1 LPNLT
6 HNLDFT
12 YRHSLTFRECI
23 STRVRYYHGVEFI
36 DTSIVEQIEMK
47 MIRPSEFAVRDQFL
61 RDCSQD
67 ETLLNSIKEHGLL
80 QPILVRPL
88 NHGFE
93 IVAGHRRFQTCRSL
107 RWRFV
112 PCKIRE
118 MTDKQAFE
126 IQLTENIQRKSMDPI
141 EEAEAF
147 RRYVVEFGWG
157 GVSELAK
164 KIGKSEEY
172 VSHRIQLLR
181 LSADIKD
188 QIINSKINVSQ
199 ALELTSIPSDKQSEI
214 VSYVMN
220 SNPTVKQI
228 REVKSIIKNGIT
240 SDVNCRNLSKKVRV
254 LRTTKKTSLALKLTL
269 ARIDNLIEE
278 VHKTIEA
285 EQRAEILNF
294 LMGLRL
300 RVHGMIDECI
310 RFKHATVKSKN
321 E

>member
-1 LPNLT
+1 M
-6 HNLDFT
+6 
-12 YRHSLTFRECI
+12 SG
-23 STRVRYYHGVEFI
+23 RYYDAVEFI

-61 RDCSQD
+61 KDGSQD
-67 ETLLNSIKEHGLL
+67 ETLMNSIKEHGLL

-88 NHGFE
+88 SHGFE

-126 IQLTENIQRKSMDPI
+126 IQLTENIQRKSMDPV

-147 RRYVVEFGWG
+147 RRYVVDFGWG
-157 GVSELAK
+157 GMSELAK

-172 VSHRIQLLR
+172 VSHRIQLLK
-181 LSADIKD
+181 LSPEIKE
-188 QIINSKINVSQ
+188 QIIRTKLNVSQ
-199 ALELTSIPSDKQSEI
+199 ALELTTIPSDRQAEI
-214 VSYVMN
+214 ESYVMN
-220 SNPTVKQI
+220 NNPTVKQI
-228 REVKSIIKNGIT
+228 REVKSLAKDDISNQLPYRG
-240 SDVNCRNLSKKVRV
+240 NLSKQVSI
-254 LRTTKKTSLALKLTL
+254 LRTTKKTSLTLKLTL
-269 ARIDNLIEE
+269 ARIDNLIDE

-285 EQRAEILNF
+285 EQRAEIINF

-300 RVHGMIDECI
+300 RVHGMIDDCI
-310 RFKHATVKSKN
+310 RFKNTTLKSKV

>member
-1 LPNLT
+1 
-6 HNLDFT
+6 
-12 YRHSLTFRECI
+12 
-23 STRVRYYHGVEFI
+23 
-36 DTSIVEQIEMK
+36 MK

-61 RDCSQD
+61 NDGSQD
-67 ETLLNSIKEHGLL
+67 ETLMNSIKEHGLL

-88 NHGFE
+88 SHGFE

-147 RRYVVEFGWG
+147 RRYVVDFGWG

-181 LSADIKD
+181 LPADIKE

-199 ALELTSIPSDKQSEI
+199 ALEITSIPSDRQLEI

-228 REVKSIIKNGIT
+228 REVKSIIKNDI
-240 SDVNCRNLSKKVRV
+240 SSNVNCRNLSKKVNV
-254 LRTTKKTSLALKLTL
+254 LRTTKKTSLTLRLTL
-269 ARIDNLIEE
+269 ARIDNLIDE

-310 RFKHATVKSKN
+310 KFKHNSMKSKI

>member
-1 LPNLT
+1 M
-6 HNLDFT
+6 
-12 YRHSLTFRECI
+12 
-23 STRVRYYHGVEFI
+23 EFI

-47 MIRPSEFAVRDQFL
+47 MIRPSEFVVRDQFVKD
-61 RDCSQD
+61 RTED
-67 ETLLNSIKEHGLL
+67 ETLTNSIREHGLL

-88 NHGFE
+88 SHGFE

-107 RWRFV
+107 RWRFI

-147 RRYVVEFGWG
+147 RRYVVDFGWG

-172 VSHRIQLLR
+172 VSHRIQLLK
-181 LSADIKD
+181 LSPEIKE
-188 QIINSKINVSQ
+188 QIIRSKLNVSQ
-199 ALELTSIPSDKQSEI
+199 ALELTTIPSDRQDEI
-214 VSYVMN
+214 VGYVMN
-220 SNPTVKQI
+220 NNPTVKQI
-228 REVKSIIKNGIT
+228 REVKSLVKDDISNQPPYGR
-240 SDVNCRNLSKKVRV
+240 DLSKKVSAI
-254 LRTTKKTSLALKLTL
+254 RTTKKTSLTLKLTL

-285 EQRAEILNF
+285 EERAEIISF

-300 RVHGMIDECI
+300 QVHGMIDDCI
-310 RFKHATVKSKN
+310 RFKNTILKSKV

>member
-1 LPNLT
+1 
-6 HNLDFT
+6 
-12 YRHSLTFRECI
+12 
-23 STRVRYYHGVEFI
+23 VEFI

-61 RDCSQD
+61 KDGSQD

-147 RRYVVEFGWG
+147 RRYVVDFGWG

-181 LSADIKD
+181 LSVDIKE

-214 VSYVMN
+214 VSYVMS

-228 REVKSIIKNGIT
+228 REVKSIIKNGIAN
-240 SDVNCRNLSKKVRV
+240 DVHCRNLSKKVRV
-254 LRTTKKTSLALKLTL
+254 LKTTKKTSLALKLTL

-310 RFKHATVKSKN
+310 RFRHATVKSKN

>member
-1 LPNLT
+1 
-6 HNLDFT
+6 
-12 YRHSLTFRECI
+12 
-23 STRVRYYHGVEFI
+23 VEFI

-61 RDCSQD
+61 RDGSQD

-199 ALELTSIPSDKQSEI
+199 ALELTNIPSDKQSEI
-214 VSYVMN
+214 VSYVMK

-228 REVKSIIKNGIT
+228 REVKTIIRNGIT
-240 SDVNCRNLSKKVRV
+240 SDVNYRNLSKKVRV
-254 LRTTKKTSLALKLTL
+254 LRTTKKTSLTLKLTL

-310 RFKHATVKSKN
+310 RFKHTIVKSKN

>member
-1 LPNLT
+1 M
-6 HNLDFT
+6 
-12 YRHSLTFRECI
+12 
-23 STRVRYYHGVEFI
+23 EFI

-61 RDCSQD
+61 NDGSQD
-67 ETLLNSIKEHGLL
+67 ETLMNSIKEHGLL

-88 NHGFE
+88 SHGFE

-118 MTDKQAFE
+118 MTDKQAYE

-147 RRYVVEFGWG
+147 RRYVVDFGWG

-181 LSADIKD
+181 LPADIKE

-199 ALELTSIPSDKQSEI
+199 ALEITSIPSDRQSEI

-228 REVKSIIKNGIT
+228 REVKSIIKNDI
-240 SDVNCRNLSKKVRV
+240 SSNVNCRNLSKKVNV
-254 LRTTKKTSLALKLTL
+254 LRTTKKTSLTLRLTL
-269 ARIDNLIEE
+269 ARIDNLIDE

-310 RFKHATVKSKN
+310 RFKHNSVKSKI

>member
-1 LPNLT
+1 M
-6 HNLDFT
+6 
-12 YRHSLTFRECI
+12 
-23 STRVRYYHGVEFI
+23 EFI

-47 MIRPSEFAVRDQFL
+47 MIRPSEFAVRDEFL
-61 RDCSQD
+61 RDGSQD

-181 LSADIKD
+181 LSTDIKD

-199 ALELTSIPSDKQSEI
+199 ALELTNIPSDKQSEI

-228 REVKSIIKNGIT
+228 REVKSIIKNGIS

>member
-1 LPNLT
+1 M
-6 HNLDFT
+6 
-12 YRHSLTFRECI
+12 
-23 STRVRYYHGVEFI
+23 EFI

-47 MIRPSEFAVRDQFL
+47 MIRPSEFAVRDQFVKD
-61 RDCSQD
+61 RTAD
-67 ETLLNSIKEHGLL
+67 ETLTNSIREHGLL

-88 NHGFE
+88 SHGFE

-107 RWRFV
+107 RWRFI

-147 RRYVVEFGWG
+147 RRYVVDFGWG
-157 GVSELAK
+157 GISELAK

-172 VSHRIQLLR
+172 VSHRIQLLK
-181 LSADIKD
+181 LSPEIKE
-188 QIINSKINVSQ
+188 QIIRSNLNVSQ
-199 ALELTSIPSDKQSEI
+199 ALELTTIPSDRQDEI
-214 VSYVMN
+214 VSYVIN
-220 SNPTVKQI
+220 NNPTVKQI
-228 REVKSIIKNGIT
+228 REVKSLIKDDASNQL
-240 SDVNCRNLSKKVRV
+240 SYSRDLSKKVSAI
-254 LRTTKKTSLALKLTL
+254 RTTKKTSLTLKLTL
-269 ARIDNLIEE
+269 ARIDCLIEE

-285 EQRAEILNF
+285 EERAEIISF

-300 RVHGMIDECI
+300 RVHGMIDDCI
-310 RFKHATVKSKN
+310 RFKNTILKSKV

>member
-1 LPNLT
+1 M
-6 HNLDFT
+6 
-12 YRHSLTFRECI
+12 
-23 STRVRYYHGVEFI
+23 EFI

-61 RDCSQD
+61 NDGSQD
-67 ETLLNSIKEHGLL
+67 ETLMNSIKEHGLL

-88 NHGFE
+88 SHGFE

-147 RRYVVEFGWG
+147 RRYVVDFGWG

-181 LSADIKD
+181 LPADIKE

-199 ALELTSIPSDKQSEI
+199 ALEITSIPSDRQLEI

-228 REVKSIIKNGIT
+228 REVKSIIKNDI
-240 SDVNCRNLSKKVRV
+240 SSNVNCRNLSKKVNV
-254 LRTTKKTSLALKLTL
+254 LRTTKKTSLTLRLTL

-310 RFKHATVKSKN
+310 RFKHNSVKSKI